1 MLEFPSNS
9 KNVNVRNN
17 VLQFK
22 RNKQINKQKNRL
34 KSKHVKLYCDK
45 I

>member
-9 KNVNVRNN
+9 KNANVRNN

-22 RNKQINKQKNRL
+22 RNKQINKQK
-34 KSKHVKLYCDK
+34 KQTKK
-45 I
+45 